1 MRGCIHPSS
10 RGGSAAGSRRSST
23 GSWLAAPAALD
34 YLEELGTGAVRE
46 HNRALALRARSLL
59 TERWES
65 EPAAPEDMTG
75 PMTTIPM
82 PRRLGTD
89 PDQAARVRDRLLFEH
104 RIEVQ
109 VHAWQERIWA
119 RVSAQVYN
127 DDEDLERL
135 AAAALSLRS

>member
-1 MRGCIHPSS
+1 
-10 RGGSAAGSRRSST
+10 
-23 GSWLAAPAALD
+23 
-34 YLEELGTGAVRE
+34 
-46 HNRALALRARSLL
+46 
-59 TERWES
+59 
-65 EPAAPEDMTG
+65 MTG